1 LYANRVERPA
11 NCWLSRI
18 VQLSQRRIQ
27 QFAVEEI
34 KKYKALAK
42 RQIPSSKEIKP
53 RKWYDFETPYQT
65 IIDYIAHK
73 IKIQFKIA
81 SLN

>member
-1 LYANRVERPA
+1 MPTELTPCKLLAIE
-11 NCWLSRI
+11 NCSAISKENSAYNLLSKK
-18 VQLSQRRIQ
+18 SKNTRR
-27 QFAVEEI
+27 F
-34 KKYKALAK
+34 AK
-42 RQIPSSKEIKP
+42 RQILVQRDKTT
-53 RKWYDFETPYQT
+53 KWYDFETPYQT